1 MCSVQ
6 RINSQVAPIILKLV
20 LLNRLVLFRV
30 RRVFYLSPFD
40 ELLDL
45 QFLAVNLEELGFGCL
60 VLKLVLSIY
69 GFGPYQRSI
78 LE

>member
-6 RINSQVAPIILKLV
+6 RINSQVVPIILKLV

-30 RRVFYLSPFD
+30 QTVSYLSPFD

-45 QFLAVNLEELGFGCL
+45 RFLAVNLEELGFGCL

-69 GFGPYQRSI
+69 GFGP
-78 LE
+78 